1 MAGDQQSSRGSEQA
15 DMTED
20 RRGWHIDKGI
30 PIAVIIS
37 VIILAVTISRDQS
50 KQDERISLV
59 EGSVRVLQQAR
70 MSDRERSEK
79 KFDEVRDDLRRIND
93 KLDRLIE
100 SRIPD

>member
-1 MAGDQQSSRGSEQA
+1 MAEVS
-15 DMTED
+15 D

-70 MSDRERSEK
+70 MNDRERTEK
-79 KFDEVRDDLRRIND
+79 KFDELKEDLRRIND

-100 SRIPD
+100 SRMPD